1 MTRLESAIRRLL
13 AQRDLLDWAAGE
25 VSGRCGLVIEL
36 GLGNGRT
43 YDHLR
48 QRLPGHRIVVFER
61 KVAAHPDCVP
71 PEDNLI
77 LGDVRETLPA
87 FLAGGNEGAA
97 VLIHG
102 DIGTGNGSESDALA
116 ALLSPTVEALL
127 APGGLMIA
135 DRPYDLPGCCD
146 ISSAAGMST
155 DRYFAYRRV

>member
-25 VSGRCGLVIEL
+25 VAGRNGLVIEL

-48 QRLPGHRIVVFER
+48 HRLPRHRIVVFER
-61 KVAAHPDCVP
+61 MVAAHPGCVP
-71 PEDNLI
+71 PEDNLM

-87 FLAGGNEGAA
+87 FLARGNEGAA

-102 DIGTGNGSESDALA
+102 DIGTGDGYESDALA
-116 ALLSPTVEALL
+116 AHLSQTVEALL
-127 APGGLMIA
+127 APGGLLIA
-135 DRPYDLPGCCD
+135 DRPYDLPECCD
-146 ISSAAGMST
+146 VSGAAGVSRG
-155 DRYFAYRRV
+155 RYFAYRRS